1 MAYNSIINFVFMS
14 ENNTALTYDDLARF
28 TEEVLF
34 PGIEHMI
41 NDVRTE
47 LKGDIADLRTE
58 LKGDIADLRTE
69 LKGEMADMRSEFRG
83 EFRAVRGDLD
93 DLRERVS
100 RLEKMAKEDL
110 SMMAG
115 EIASIKKEIKRL
127 QMRVNAL
134 ES

>member
-1 MAYNSIINFVFMS
+1 MS

-41 NDVRTE
+41 NDVRTELKGDIADLRTE

>member
-1 MAYNSIINFVFMS
+1 MS

-93 DLRERVS
+93 DLRELVS

>member
-58 LKGDIADLRTE
+58 LKG
-69 LKGEMADMRSEFRG
+69 EMADMRSEFRG
-83 EFRAVRGDLD
+83 EFRAVRADLD

-115 EIASIKKEIKRL
+115 EIGSIKKEIKRL
-127 QMRVNAL
+127 QLRISAL
-134 ES
+134 EG

>member
-1 MAYNSIINFVFMS
+1 MS